1 MLHRITLGAAVAAV
15 TFLALPAWADAP
27 ADCRNT
33 DLANDA
39 RLAACVAAT
48 EAAADP
54 LARAEFLDY
63 QGRLLRL
70 RGEVDAAEPLILEAR
85 RLAPEDPDPIASLGH
100 ILHDRGDFPGAQHL
114 LDQAFAMDPDKPRF
128 VLAAMWNLPDAGDA
142 RRCLELAPLAVEL
155 APERAT
161 TWAYRGRCLAYVGRD
176 EEAVADLQYAI
187 ELGLDE
193 AFVHDGLS
201 VSLFKLGRFP
211 EALDSAHRAVELDPA
226 SESSRIS
233 LKMALAQAGAPEEA
247 IALYRETQAL
257 GITDTLGQANYLA
270 WVLYLTGHSEEA
282 LPIIEAW
289 VVAHPD
295 PRPQQA
301 SEIDTYAHVL
311 AAVGRTEEAAQA
323 FERTARIEG
332 MLDRANYLWR
342 LQELGFSTADGLGP
356 ALRACTATGAAC
368 RLQD

>member
-1 MLHRITLGAAVAAV
+1 DQA
-15 TFLALPAWADAP
+15 LAL
-27 ADCRNT
+27 
-33 DLANDA
+33 
-39 RLAACVAAT
+39 
-48 EAAADP
+48 
-54 LARAEFLDY
+54 
-63 QGRLLRL
+63 
-70 RGEVDAAEPLILEAR
+70 
-85 RLAPEDPDPIASLGH
+85 DPDE
-100 ILHDRGDFPGAQHL
+100 
-114 LDQAFAMDPDKPRF
+114 PRF

-142 RRCLELAPLAVEL
+142 QRCLELAPRGVEL
-155 APERAT
+155 APQRAT

-176 EEAVADLQYAI
+176 EEAVADLQHAI

-211 EALDSAHRAVELDPA
+211 EALDSARHAVELDPA
-226 SESSRIS
+226 CESSRIS
-233 LKMALAQAGAPEEA
+233 LMMALVQTGEPEEA
-247 IALYRETQAL
+247 IALFRETQAL
-257 GITDTLGQANYLA
+257 GIADTLGQANYLA
-270 WVLYLTGHSEEA
+270 WVLYLTGHAEEA
-282 LPIIEAW
+282 LPVIEGW

-311 AAVGRTEEAAQA
+311 AAVGRAEEAAQA
-323 FERTARIEG
+323 FERAAQIAG
-332 MLDRANYLWR
+332 LLDRAHYLWR